1 MAFSAGSVLTA
12 AELNTFNPSSKVQVP
27 SGSAASPPYTF
38 DGDADTGVYRAA
50 SNSVAVS
57 CGGEVRLTVGSGGLI
72 TMRSSADV
80 GAGSVVAS
88 VIQIG
93 EDASATNPG
102 TNDYWSLLRRG
113 DGVTMGSI
121 KGTGSASV
129 NFATTSDATLK
140 TDNGLVTSERVG
152 GIIDGL
158 DVHDFDWIDGDVSD
172 QIGLFA
178 QEAIDV
184 LPDTVVS
191 PPGVEPGDDDGEPP
205 RYLAA
210 SLDYSKIVPILLAEC
225 QFLRQR
231 LNSLES
237 SLATG

>member
-50 SNSVAVS
+50 TNSVAIS
-57 CGGEVRLTVGSGGLI
+57 CGGAARLTVGSGGLI

-80 GAGSVVAS
+80 GAASVVAT

-93 EDASATNPG
+93 ADASATNPG
-102 TNDYWSLLRRG
+102 TDDYWSLLRRG
-113 DGVTMGSI
+113 DGTTIGSI
-121 KGTGSASV
+121 KGTGGASV

-140 TDNGLVTSERVG
+140 TDNGLVTQERVA

-158 DVHDFDWIDGDVSD
+158 EVHDFDWKEGSVSD

-178 QEAIDV
+178 QEAIEV
-184 LPDTVVS
+184 LPDSIVS
-191 PPGVEPGDDDGEPP
+191 PPGVEPQTGDEPEQ
-205 RYLAA
+205 YLAA
-210 SLDYSKIVPILLAEC
+210 SLDYSKIVPILIAEC

-231 LNSLES
+231 IDSLES
-237 SLATG
+237 SLDT